1 MDKKLRNLFSIA
13 LAMTIAV
20 SLGACGAK
28 KQDEA
33 ANTQTEAETSTT
45 KVASEDAETSVYE
58 GTLLTAYDQHVVIA
72 GEEGDVEFVT
82 NDNTLYKAGEEG
94 QMYLDDIVSV
104 TYHVNDDVK
113 YADEIDLIEH
123 MDDPLEYAG
132 VLVDSGDDYITLVNK
147 GLSVTFQIDE
157 ESYIVGDLTR
167 GDEIELTYLGDLSE
181 YPYANVVAVVKE
193 VELPTTSTVHG
204 VVSEISGNT
213 VLVGIDSAHAY
224 RFGITDKT
232 TISGAA
238 TKLSVGD
245 QIDVTFEGKIGDQP
259 NAISIKVVKTNQ
271 NRAYTING
279 TISSA
284 DDSSVTLDTGKA
296 KYVFSIGKTT
306 KLTGEKPA
314 KGYKAEITY
323 TGDLNN
329 KPQASIIYCV
339 KDAKETSK
347 ADAKK
352 EQAKQAN
359 AKKAESPKKTDDK
372 KAEESK
378 KQDAK
383 KTDDKKA
390 EEAKAQADAEAL
402 AKAEAEAKAKAEIE
416 AEEKAKAEAEAE
428 AKAKAEAEAQAE
440 AEAKAKAEAEA
451 EAQAKEQAEDTE
463 PETSAP
469 EPEPEPDVVEP
480 EPEPENVEPTE
491 DENATQTEAE
501 TTTDPEATGDSE
513 NATEEQ
519 AAQTN
524 PDLGISGQGTIVA
537 GDEKEKTIEIELK
550 DGKKI
555 TLKYDDDTKIAAGYI
570 PMKGDVVKV
579 EYGNTSM
586 LLKDIQLVSR
596 PEAAEDATQADAE
609 QGTEQTAEET
619 SQD

>member
-1 MDKKLRNLFSIA
+1 
-13 LAMTIAV
+13 
-20 SLGACGAK
+20 
-28 KQDEA
+28 
-33 ANTQTEAETSTT
+33 
-45 KVASEDAETSVYE
+45 
-58 GTLLTAYDQHVVIA
+58 
-72 GEEGDVEFVT
+72 
-82 NDNTLYKAGEEG
+82 
-94 QMYLDDIVSV
+94 
-104 TYHVNDDVK
+104 
-113 YADEIDLIEH
+113 
-123 MDDPLEYAG
+123 
-132 VLVDSGDDYITLVNK
+132 
-147 GLSVTFQIDE
+147 
-157 ESYIVGDLTR
+157 
-167 GDEIELTYLGDLSE
+167 
-181 YPYANVVAVVKE
+181 VVAVVKE

-329 KPQASIIYCV
+329 KPQASIVYCV

-352 EQAKQAN
+352 EQAKQAD

-372 KAEESK
+372 KTDDK
-378 KQDAK
+378 KA
-383 KTDDKKA
+383 DDKKA

-428 AKAKAEAEAQAE
+428 AKAKAEAEA
-440 AEAKAKAEAEA
+440 KAKAEAEA

-480 EPEPENVEPTE
+480 EPEPENVEPIE